1 MTTCDKVTP
10 LTRRTCVV
18 SAGVHVGLL
27 LGFLSVAYV
36 DWKRAVG
43 WLLWVAAYI

>member
-1 MTTCDKVTP
+1 M
-10 LTRRTCVV
+10 V

-43 WLLWVAAYI
+43 WLLWVAAYSPWLVFLVSL